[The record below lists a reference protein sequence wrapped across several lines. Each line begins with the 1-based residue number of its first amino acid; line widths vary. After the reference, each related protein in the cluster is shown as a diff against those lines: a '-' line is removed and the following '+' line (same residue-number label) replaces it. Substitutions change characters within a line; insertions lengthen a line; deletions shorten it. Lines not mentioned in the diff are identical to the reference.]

1 MKEVEYKD
9 DTKTKAINKKPRIAV
24 GEKAWAKAIA
34 EFKEKL
40 KAKKEAKQ

>member
-1 MKEVEYKD
+1 MKEVEYED

-24 GEKAWAKAIA
+24 VEKAWAKAIV

-40 KAKKEAKQ
+40 KDKEEAKS